1 MGDVREKRPAPPLSA
16 SPPNPPRVPPMKFR
30 PSPRTLLS
38 SLLCMGLLTSAAPAA
53 NPLKA
58 IGSSIKKVGSA
69 LTPWKKK
76 EAPESPAPVAKP
88 AAPKPAASSKP
99 ATAKTAKTA
108 NKKTVASKSTPK
120 TRKSSS
126 ADATETRATPKRK
139 GASGTTSEV
148 AAGNSKTGSKTKP
161 GEDSAGDVKET
172 PADASSPSDAT
183 TAAAET
189 KPVQPRIPLADLPF
203 GTPVMGKRGYVRS
216 PYAED
221 QGMVDVTDIPAG
233 TKVKCPFSGKIF
245 RVP

>member
-1 MGDVREKRPAPPLSA
+1 
-16 SPPNPPRVPPMKFR
+16 MKSR
-30 PSPRTLLS
+30 PSIRTLLS

-58 IGSSIKKVGSA
+58 IGSGIKKVGSA

-88 AAPKPAASSKP
+88 AAPKPAAGAKP
-99 ATAKTAKTA
+99 AAAKTA
-108 NKKTVASKSTPK
+108 NKKTVASRAPAKP
-120 TRKSSS
+120 RKSSAGDS
-126 ADATETRATPKRK
+126 TESHSTTKRK
-139 GASGTTSEV
+139 GANGTTTDVGE
-148 AAGNSKTGSKTKP
+148 ARSKTDSKNKKQ
-161 GEDSAGDVKET
+161 DRSSGDTKET
-172 PADASSPSDAT
+172 PSDSAAPAEADANV
-183 TAAAET
+183 AANAPEA
-189 KPVQPRIPLADLPF
+189 KPAPIPLADLPF